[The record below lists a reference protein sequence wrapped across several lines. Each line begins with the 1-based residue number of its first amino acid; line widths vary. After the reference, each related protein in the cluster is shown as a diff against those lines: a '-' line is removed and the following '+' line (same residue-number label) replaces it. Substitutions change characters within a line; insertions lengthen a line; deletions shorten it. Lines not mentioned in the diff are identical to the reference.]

1 MQDPSDGH
9 NVKGGA
15 IIHGTE
21 LPSSDH
27 EELPLKNPPPEI
39 PILKAEPSPPDQ
51 PQPSARDGAFEPKP
65 PNEPD
70 H

>member
-1 MQDPSDGH
+1 MQDPPDGH

-15 IIHGTE
+15 IIHDRE

-27 EELPLKNPPPEI
+27 EGLPPINSPPIISP
-39 PILKAEPSPPDQ
+39 LKAEPSPSDQ
-51 PQPSARDGAFEPKP
+51 PQPLVKDGALEPKP
-65 PNEPD
+65 PNEPN